1 MVLEVETWT
10 SPSPRIAPILAVR
23 GLAEGESVIRPQ
35 TEALVPLAD
44 VVSVRIAGLTAPGVL
59 PPDHGLDDLADGLG
73 AVLDELGLS
82 KANVCGISHAGEIAY
97 RFAVRHPERM
107 ERVVLT
113 GVTGQRR
120 DLLPP
125 GTGADEMVEL
135 MKGPKGREM
144 ADHVIS
150 SMLCQDP
157 ALPVRGRAAMRWAL
171 AELIDHVGVSQI
183 HLWFRCLEL
192 LQEVPE
198 RAGIAAPV
206 LAVTGEHDVPCP
218 PADCRA
224 LAALS
229 SGSVFATIREAD
241 HFVFLT
247 RAGEH
252 LDLTRRFLL
261 DEPLEDLPYVA
272 TLERFP
278 HVVACASS

>member
-1 MVLEVETWT
+1 M
-10 SPSPRIAPILAVR
+10 
-23 GLAEGESVIRPQ
+23 PQ
-35 TEALVPLAD
+35 
-44 VVSVRIAGLTAPGVL
+44 R
-59 PPDHGLDDLADGLG
+59 HGLDDLADGLC
-73 AVLDELGLS
+73 AVLDELGLTRV
-82 KANVCGISHAGEIAY
+82 NLCGISHAGEIAY
-97 RFAVRHPERM
+97 RLAVRHPERM

-125 GTGADEMVEL
+125 GTGAAEMAEL
-135 MKGPKGREM
+135 MQGPRGRET
-144 ADHVIS
+144 ADYVIS
-150 SMLCQDP
+150 AMLCQDP

-171 AELIDHVGVSQI
+171 DELVGHVGMTQI
-183 HLWFRCLEL
+183 NLWLRCLEL
-192 LQEVPE
+192 LQDVPE
-198 RAGIAAPV
+198 RAGVAAPL

-229 SGSVFATIREAD
+229 PGSVFATISESD

-272 TLERFP
+272 ALERFP
-278 HVVACASS
+278 HLVACAPS